1 MDNFYVYQHKKADT
15 NEIFYVGKGKDKRF
29 VESKSRNPHW
39 HNVVNKYGFDSE
51 IIVKDVDEEFSFL
64 VEMEA
69 IDVYRRRGI
78 NLVNKTDGGEG
89 TSGFSHPHTED
100 HKQWLKGNTFGASS
114 WGLTFKG
121 KTHSDETKA
130 RWSEIRKNNTN
141 KTGKKI
147 SEEGK
152 KNISAA
158 RMGKPIL
165 AKRILSDEQ
174 VREIKRLL
182 PNQSIASIARQFSV
196 GESTIRRVRDGERYG
211 DIN

>member
-78 NLVNKTDGGEG
+78 KLVNVTDGGEG
-89 TSGFSHPHTED
+89 ASGYKHTAK
-100 HKQWLKGNTFGASS
+100 HKANLKGNKNGATS
-114 WGLTFKG
+114 WGMTFKN
-121 KTHSDETKA
+121 KKHTKES
-130 RWSEIRKNNTN
+130 RQKMSYSRIGNKNKSGT
-141 KTGKKI
+141 TL
-147 SEEGK
+147 SEESK
-152 KNISAA
+152 AKISAA
-158 RMGKPIL
+158 MTGKIVL
-165 AKRILSDEQ
+165 K
-174 VREIKRLL
+174 KRLL
-182 PNQSIASIARQFSV
+182 TKEQVLEIRQRLGYRNIAMLAREYGV
-196 GESTIRRVRDGERYG
+196 GESTIRRIRNGEAYK
-211 DIN
+211 DVK

>member
-1 MDNFYVYQHKKADT
+1 MDNFYVYQHKKANT
-15 NEIFYVGKGKDKRF
+15 NNIFYVGKGKDKRF

-64 VEMEA
+64 IEMET

-89 TSGFSHPHTED
+89 TSGFSYSHTEE

-141 KTGKKI
+141 KTGKKV
-147 SEEGK
+147 SKEGK
-152 KNISAA
+152 KNISAGKI
-158 RMGKPIL
+158 GKPIL